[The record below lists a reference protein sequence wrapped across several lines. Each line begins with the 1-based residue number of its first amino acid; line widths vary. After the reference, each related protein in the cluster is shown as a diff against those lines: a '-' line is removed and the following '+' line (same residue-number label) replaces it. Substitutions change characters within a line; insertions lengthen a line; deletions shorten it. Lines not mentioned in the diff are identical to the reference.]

1 MDCCATPVAE
11 SSSCPAF
18 DIPPTMQGLGYQGMD
33 VGTSGSETT
42 IENAPSRP
50 KDFGMLKSQA
60 RDVMREVPSSQTF

>member
-1 MDCCATPVAE
+1 
-11 SSSCPAF
+11 
-18 DIPPTMQGLGYQGMD
+18 MQGLGYQGMD